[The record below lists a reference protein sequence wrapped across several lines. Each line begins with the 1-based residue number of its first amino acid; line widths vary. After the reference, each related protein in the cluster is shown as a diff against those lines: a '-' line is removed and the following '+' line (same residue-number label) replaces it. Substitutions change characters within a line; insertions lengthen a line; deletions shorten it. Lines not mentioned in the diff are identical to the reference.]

1 LCTRITTPSA
11 APVYAVVLRNRPG
24 SYK

>member
-1 LCTRITTPSA
+1 LCTRITAPSA

-24 SYK
+24 S